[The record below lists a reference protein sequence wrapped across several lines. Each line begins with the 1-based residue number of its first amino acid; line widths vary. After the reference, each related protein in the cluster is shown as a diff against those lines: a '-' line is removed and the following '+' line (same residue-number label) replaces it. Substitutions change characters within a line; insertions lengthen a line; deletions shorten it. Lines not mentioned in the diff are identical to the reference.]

1 MYFKV
6 SLFVIFF
13 FKIFILS
20 YVHIVSH
27 FDSGSLF
34 SNQNVIKAVLLSMMS
49 LSVVISCGS
58 AAGVVVCELYLL

>member
-1 MYFKV
+1 M
-6 SLFVIFF
+6 
-13 FKIFILS
+13 
-20 YVHIVSH
+20 HIVSH

-34 SNQNVIKAVLLSMMS
+34 SNQNAIKAVLLSMMS